1 MYYTVCST
9 PGKESRAFY
18 NKTPSPISF
27 FQLRPAKHFSET
39 PPVTFYF
46 GFPLAPYIF
55 FLLHSA
61 YSQFTLVPMIQ
72 LEPTSE
78 HPVPFD
84 LSDERPKTHADSVAV
99 AVNTVDLINTL
110 GPSIDFGSE
119 DLHKAA
125 DLITGATKPNAPK
138 TLSKSAEAAAA
149 HHLVKRF
156 DFQAFADALQARNF
170 ITNKLIE
177 LADNGDPKIELKA
190 LELLGKHSDIGLF
203 TERSEITVHHTTST
217 SLENSIKDR
226 IKRLLNTDVSDITPL
241 DDLDAQ
247 LGMHKAAIEEE
258 HVQETPENEHE
269 TEDMYIKEEKVNE

>member
-1 MYYTVCST
+1 
-9 PGKESRAFY
+9 
-18 NKTPSPISF
+18 
-27 FQLRPAKHFSET
+27 
-39 PPVTFYF
+39 
-46 GFPLAPYIF
+46 
-55 FLLHSA
+55 
-61 YSQFTLVPMIQ
+61 MIQ

-84 LSDERPKTHADSVAV
+84 LSDEQPKTHADSVAV
-99 AVNTVDLINTL
+99 AVNTVDLINGL
-110 GPSIDFGSE
+110 GPSIDFNNE

-125 DLITGATKPNAPK
+125 DLITGTAKPNAPK

-156 DFQAFADALQARNF
+156 DFQAFSDAMQARNF

-203 TERSEITVHHTTST
+203 TERSEITVHHTTSA
-217 SLENSIKDR
+217 SLENSIKER
-226 IKRLLNTDVSDITPL
+226 VKRLLNTEVSDITPL

-247 LGMHKAAIEEE
+247 LGKPAQAP
-258 HVQETPENEHE
+258 ETPEEKPAISTE
-269 TEDMYIKEEKVNE
+269 TEVQIPETEVQDNE